1 MACCGKLYFF
11 SSNRLNWS
19 SRDACVSRGA
29 DLVTIISQ
37 SEQHSSVSEQIFC
50 QTHEM
55 ESIYENSAIFLSTVA
70 SSEECSPNKEKSTSN
85 ECVREREDTSSKRT
99 SKITKVLLFVL
110 GFTLVISLGGLCA
123 LWIIYTNALADS
135 GSLKEQLSA
144 QKLNSK
150 TLRDDLMRELEEL
163 KDNYTHVREHLVLC
177 VAMKEEFHDLTSRY
191 KILRDLLS
199 YYDAQSCNV
208 SANGWTACRGQL
220 YYFSTSK
227 LNWFSSR
234 DACVSRGA
242 DLVTITSQSEQ
253 ASQTISDVNIMK

>member
-1 MACCGKLYFF
+1 
-11 SSNRLNWS
+11 
-19 SRDACVSRGA
+19 
-29 DLVTIISQ
+29 
-37 SEQHSSVSEQIFC
+37 
-50 QTHEM
+50 M

-70 SSEECSPNKEKSTSN
+70 SSEECSPNK
-85 ECVREREDTSSKRT
+85 D
-99 SKITKVLLFVL
+99 
-110 GFTLVISLGGLCA
+110 
-123 LWIIYTNALADS
+123 TNALADS

-253 ASQTISDVNIMK
+253 DFLVSKITESHWIGLSDLETEGRWVWVNNQTLNETGIQSWFKGNPTQPNNRKKNDPSGENCVSQGDIKEELHTWFDSTCKMNQKFICEKRY